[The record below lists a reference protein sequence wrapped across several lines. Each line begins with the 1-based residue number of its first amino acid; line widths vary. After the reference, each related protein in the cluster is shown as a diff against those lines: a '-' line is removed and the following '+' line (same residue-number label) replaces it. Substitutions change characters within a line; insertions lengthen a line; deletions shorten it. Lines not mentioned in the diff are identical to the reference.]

1 MFYNIFFGHPDG
13 IFMGSFCQDRT
24 IWDSLRIK
32 CAVWKDILYNY
43 ISKNLRNTKDNK
55 ELTKVNKSQQL
66 IKLLILF

>member
-1 MFYNIFFGHPDG
+1 MFYNVFFGHMDG
-13 IFMGSFCQDRT
+13 IFMGSSCQYGT

-32 CAVWKDILYNY
+32 CAVWEDILYSY